1 MSELPVSYTSVEEYL
16 SLDRESESL
25 IEYINGAIYAMAG
38 GSPNHALIAMNL
50 ARELGGH
57 VKGKCRVF
65 SADLRVGFAPRM
77 YVHPDLTLVC
87 QPPVYDEESGDTL
100 TNPLLVVEV
109 LSPSTEARDRG
120 RKLFH
125 YLQIESL
132 MDYLLVS
139 QNEPRMELY
148 HRKPDG
154 EWIYQNISG
163 MGTRIYLPSIDFDL
177 ALADAYDFVEFDGAT
192 DESLR

>member
-1 MSELPVSYTSVEEYL
+1 MSELPVSYLSVEDYL
-16 SLDRESESL
+16 SLDRDSETA
-25 IEYINGAIYAMAG
+25 IEYMDGMVYAMAG

-65 SADLRVGFAPRM
+65 SSDLRVGYASRM

-87 QPPVYDEESGDTL
+87 QTPVYDDESGDTL
-100 TNPLLVVEV
+100 INPLLVVEV
-109 LSPSTEARDRG
+109 LSPSTESRDRG

-132 MDYLLVS
+132 TDYLLVS
-139 QNEPRMELY
+139 QDEPRIELY

-154 EWIYQNISG
+154 EWVYLNVYG
-163 MGTRIYLPSIDFDL
+163 REERIEIPSIGFHLSLTDV
-177 ALADAYDFVEFDGAT
+177 YDFVEFGVAMDQPP
-192 DESLR
+192 L